1 MNTPHLENLLLHE
14 LARNWRHLNQLH
26 FSGGMRPP
34 VVTLFDSTTRL
45 GEWRSAERSIAI
57 ARCLL
62 MERSW
67 LVVME
72 VLKHEMA
79 HQYVDEVIKPVGET
93 AHGPAFQRICKRL
106 AIDASSQGLPQG
118 ESVDPRRQR
127 ALNKVRHLLAL
138 AESDNVHEA
147 EAAMARAHALM
158 RKYNIAWATD
168 GSTARYVFRQVG
180 PVRTRLP
187 AHERLLAGILA
198 QHFFVEVVWIWIY
211 QPSRDADAKA
221 LELSGTPE
229 NVALAEYVHA
239 FLLRTAERL
248 WAQER
253 ARLAAAGLRG
263 TRGRGRFMSG
273 VMMGFG
279 EKLTAQAQRCVQR
292 EGLVWLGDAGLEDY
306 VARRHPRL
314 RKGRRTRVIADGS
327 WERGR
332 QAGRDIVLHK
342 PVEQSNSPRG
352 RQIETRS

>member
-1 MNTPHLENLLLHE
+1 MNAPHPENILLRE
-14 LARNWRHLNQLH
+14 LALNWRHFNYLY
-26 FSGGMRPP
+26 FSTGMRPP

-45 GEWRSAERSIAI
+45 GEWRSAERTIAI
-57 ARCLL
+57 ARSLV

-67 LVVME
+67 LVVLE

-106 AIDASSQGLPQG
+106 AIDASSQGVPQG
-118 ESVDPRRQR
+118 ESVDPRREKV
-127 ALNKVRHLLAL
+127 LTKVRHLLAL

-158 RKYNIAWATD
+158 RKYNIAWAAEGAT
-168 GSTARYVFRQVG
+168 SRYVFRQVG
-180 PVRTRLP
+180 PARARVP
-187 AHERLLAGILA
+187 AHERILAGMLA
-198 QHFFVEVVWIWIY
+198 QHFFVEVVWAWIH
-211 QPSRDADAKA
+211 QSSRRAAGKVM
-221 LELSGTPE
+221 EVSGTPE

-253 ARLAAAGLRG
+253 ARLAAAGVRG
-263 TRGRGRFMSG
+263 SPGRGRFLSG

-279 EKLTAQAQRCVQR
+279 EKLTAQAQRCVQE
-292 EGLVWLGDAGLEDY
+292 EGLVWLGDAGLDDY
-306 VARRHPRL
+306 VSRRHPHL
-314 RKGRRTRVIADGS
+314 QNVRRTRVIADGS

-332 QAGRDIVLHK
+332 QAGKQIVLHK
-342 PVEQSNSPRG
+342 PVEQSNGARG
-352 RQIETRS
+352 RRIGTRS